1 MIITCPH
8 CQAEHD
14 YKVIDHINIDRN
26 PELRAKVQDLSCFRI
41 KCPNCG
47 ETALAVH
54 PCLYHDMSNQ
64 FMVWLWPEQD
74 KAPKAE
80 FDPLAG
86 YRLRIVDSLNGFRE
100 KISILEHGLDD
111 RTIEIMKLLLFSQL
125 NRDLDVVELLFHE
138 YDERTGDFRFVAVLS
153 DGAEQYA
160 AMPGAAYQRL
170 HEDVDAYLY
179 TPGGEFARID
189 MQWAQQALE
198 LLHELG
204 SDCRAAVLPHKRSV
218 IGKKIN
224 RRLPVYPKSSCVT
237 VPPTAARTKVA
248 RMTGRALRRPC
259 FSPRSTI

>member
-1 MIITCPH
+1 MMIECPH
-8 CQAEHD
+8 CHMETEH
-14 YKVIDHINIDRN
+14 KVIDHINIDRN

-138 YDERTGDFRFVAVLS
+138 YDERTSVCMRMWTHTCIRP
-153 DGAEQYA
+153 A
-160 AMPGAAYQRL
+160 ASLR
-170 HEDVDAYLY
+170 
-179 TPGGEFARID
+179 
-189 MQWAQQALE
+189 ALTCS
-198 LLHELG
+198 G
-204 SDCRAAVLPHKRSV
+204 RSRRWSCCTSW
-218 IGKKIN
+218 GK
-224 RRLPVYPKSSCVT
+224 
-237 VPPTAARTKVA
+237 TAA
-248 RMTGRALRRPC
+248 
-259 FSPRSTI
+259 

>member
-80 FDPLAG
+80 FDPL
-86 YRLRIVDSLNGFRE
+86 
-100 KISILEHGLDD
+100 
-111 RTIEIMKLLLFSQL
+111 
-125 NRDLDVVELLFHE
+125 FHE

-204 SDCRAAVLPHKRSV
+204 
-218 IGKKIN
+218 
-224 RRLPVYPKSSCVT
+224 
-237 VPPTAARTKVA
+237 
-248 RMTGRALRRPC
+248 
-259 FSPRSTI
+259 